1 MTAPK
6 TYVGIDNDINGCM
19 TDTGKIIRNG
29 WVFGLIPESE
39 TCEGWVAGQIEELWR
54 KNNVEWEKYGFQ
66 VGQLPDEMRETFM
79 RVHQAAMEKARES
92 GWDGEAEIADE
103 E

>member
-6 TYVGIDNDINGCM
+6 TYVGIDNDINGGM

-29 WVFGLIPESE
+29 WVFGLIPETE

-66 VGQLPDEMRETFM
+66 VGQLPDETGGAVILPVSGARRDIEHVGGKD
-79 RVHQAAMEKARES
+79 RVH
-92 GWDGEAEIADE
+92 
-103 E
+103 